1 MVAKKTKSA
10 RERDYKKEYRD
21 YHSKPE
27 QREME
32 REKGKSALKGKEV
45 DHVIPLSKGGSNRRA
60 NLQVISRTAN
70 RKKGNK

>member
-1 MVAKKTKSA
+1 
-10 RERDYKKEYRD
+10 
-21 YHSKPE
+21 
-27 QREME
+27 ME